1 MIVTKILK
9 IKEDNLIFEKRN
21 YRNIKYSF
29 IKMIKCRRKKLYNIN
44 NRYLSFNSVKNS
56 KKSFQDKKEIFIFL
70 FINSLISS
78 FFIKIENEIY

>member
-1 MIVTKILK
+1 
-9 IKEDNLIFEKRN
+9 
-21 YRNIKYSF
+21 
-29 IKMIKCRRKKLYNIN
+29 MIKCRRKKLYNIN

-78 FFIKIENEIY
+78 FFIKIENEIYKNESNSLDISIDIDTLITNKVELK

>member
-1 MIVTKILK
+1 
-9 IKEDNLIFEKRN
+9 
-21 YRNIKYSF
+21 
-29 IKMIKCRRKKLYNIN
+29 MIKCRRKKLYNIN